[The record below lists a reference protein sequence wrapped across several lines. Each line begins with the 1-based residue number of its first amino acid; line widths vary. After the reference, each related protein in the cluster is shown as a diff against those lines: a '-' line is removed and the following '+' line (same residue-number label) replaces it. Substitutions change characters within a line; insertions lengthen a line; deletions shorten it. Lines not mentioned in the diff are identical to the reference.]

1 MILWSMKKETDI
13 RRGRHCVFLMHVHLV
28 FVTKYR
34 RQIFDHDATEKL
46 RTYFSNVCADFEAEL
61 VEMDGEPDHVHLL
74 INYPPKRVGYC
85 DEIDQILQSGITTKA
100 FCGVLAIL
108 PVAAEVRQ
116 YPSSANTLNN
126 SKHLVRWKT
135 APYIPAL
142 KDGVLQRTG

>member
-1 MILWSMKKETDI
+1 MILWSVKKETDI

-74 INYPPKRVGYC
+74 INYPPKRYYY
-85 DEIDQILQSGITTKA
+85 K
-100 FCGVLAIL
+100 GVLWSPGYFASSCGGAPIS
-108 PVAAEVRQ
+108 VIRQ
-116 YPSSANTLNN
+116 YIEQQQTPGQVENRALYPRPEGWGFTAHRIKSA
-126 SKHLVRWKT
+126 
-135 APYIPAL
+135 I
-142 KDGVLQRTG
+142 